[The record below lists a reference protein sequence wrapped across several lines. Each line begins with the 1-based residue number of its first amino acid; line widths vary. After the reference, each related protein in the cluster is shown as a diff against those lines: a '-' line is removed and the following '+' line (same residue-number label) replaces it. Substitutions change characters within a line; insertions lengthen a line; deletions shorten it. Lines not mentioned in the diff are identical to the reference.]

1 MPLSKLRQST
11 EDWENDERSFEA
23 RTENDLSEDL
33 MMTSP
38 QPMCRERLV
47 DRVEFLEIHEPR
59 EAVTD
64 ASPMDVDVMDVLTEG
79 KPRGKDKRR
88 KREAR
93 DEWQRR
99 QRSTQDIIQDI
110 LPRLPS
116 LRQKRTSNKRLLVAR

>member
-23 RTENDLSEDL
+23 RTENDVSEVL
-33 MMTSP
+33 MMTSL
-38 QPMCRERLV
+38 QSMCREPSV

-59 EAVTD
+59 DAATD
-64 ASPMDVDVMDVLTEG
+64 ASPMGVDVMDVLTGG
-79 KPRGKDKRR
+79 KPRSKDKRR

-99 QRSTQDIIQDI
+99 QRSTQDISQDI
-110 LPRLPS
+110 RRRLPS
-116 LRQKRTSNKRLLVAR
+116 LRQIRTSNRRLLVAR